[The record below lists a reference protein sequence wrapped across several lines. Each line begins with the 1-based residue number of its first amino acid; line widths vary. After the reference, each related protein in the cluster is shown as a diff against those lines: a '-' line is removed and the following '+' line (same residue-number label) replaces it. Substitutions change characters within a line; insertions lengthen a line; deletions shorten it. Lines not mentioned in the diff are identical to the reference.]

1 MLSSSLENAIYP
13 RSIAM
18 KICLDKM
25 TKEPFVLGHG
35 RSNMRRKIAVRMMG
49 VLLATS
55 LLCGCTSP
63 QTEPEAEKQEAA
75 GQEEQQERQEQPAND
90 VQIEQEEDEVSLNA
104 EVKEATTY
112 TKERNESV
120 YQLLDF
126 SDEKERE
133 FAEKGFIRAPEK
145 LEIRTE
151 DGNLAWSQVNY
162 EFIQQQEKA
171 PDSANPSLWRNT
183 QLNAKYGLFEVT
195 DGIYQVRGY
204 DIANITFVR
213 SDSGWIVFDC
223 TTSIE
228 TAKAGLE
235 LLEEEFG
242 EAHIAAVV
250 VSHAHVD
257 HYAGIGGLV
266 AEGDL
271 ADASLPLE
279 EQIASRKTLII
290 VPDGYEKAVMEENVF
305 AGNAM
310 KRRTN
315 FQYGSL
321 LEKGEKGSL
330 AVGIGLG
337 ASSGTG
343 SYLSPTF
350 EVKEDVFEM
359 TVDGVEMIFQLTPG
373 TESPAEMNTYLPK
386 QKALW
391 MAENCTGTMHNLYTL
406 RGAEVRD
413 GNAWA
418 QYIMQAKELFG
429 DKTEV
434 IFQSHNWPHWG
445 KEEINEY
452 LVNTASVYK
461 FITMQTLQY
470 LNEGYTSTEIAN
482 MIELPRDLEKVWYTR
497 QYYGTLAH
505 NAKAVYQKYM
515 GWYDANPVHLNQL
528 APTDYAKKLLE
539 YLGDVEK
546 VLAMAQQDFEK
557 GEYQWVAEI
566 TNAVIYAQPDN
577 EKARFL
583 CADALEQ
590 LGYQAES
597 GAWRNA
603 YLTAAYELR
612 HGTKDYPEA
621 DTGGTGP
628 TALGMDTETM
638 LDYLGICMDA
648 KKMEDVN
655 LTINLEVTDVGQKYL
670 LRINHGVFLY
680 SKEAWSEKPDA
691 EIKTKK
697 VGIFGI
703 ARNNQQLMDSAI
715 ESVSGEADILTVMTE
730 NLAEFPPYFNIVEP

>member
-1 MLSSSLENAIYP
+1 
-13 RSIAM
+13 M
-18 KICLDKM
+18 KKKL
-25 TKEPFVLGHG
+25 
-35 RSNMRRKIAVRMMG
+35 AVRIIGTLMAVTLM
-49 VLLATS
+49 
-55 LLCGCTSP
+55 CGCAS
-63 QTEPEAEKQEAA
+63 QTPNPEAEKQGMEE
-75 GQEEQQERQEQPAND
+75 QEEQQGGETGEQAEK
-90 VQIEQEEDEVSLNA
+90 EQRPDQMEATDLDSLNG
-104 EVKEATTY
+104 EVKEATDY
-112 TKERNESV
+112 TKEQNASV
-120 YQLLDF
+120 YRLLDF
-126 SDEKERE
+126 SDERERE
-133 FAEKGFIRAPEK
+133 FAEKGFLRAPDK

-162 EFIQQQEKA
+162 DFIRQQEEA

-183 QLNAKYGLFEVT
+183 QLNAKYGLFEVAE
-195 DGIYQVRGY
+195 GIYQVRGY

-213 SDSGWIVFDC
+213 SDNGWIVFDC
-223 TTSIE
+223 TTSVE
-228 TAKAGLE
+228 TAKAGLA

-242 EAHIAAVV
+242 KAHIVGIV

-266 AEGDL
+266 AEEDL
-271 ADASLPLE
+271 ADASLGLE
-279 EQIASRKTLII
+279 EQMASGKTLII
-290 VPDGYEKAVMEENVF
+290 VPEGYEKAVMEENVF

-315 FQYGSL
+315 FQYGSF

-330 AVGIGLG
+330 AVGIGIG
-337 ASSGTG
+337 PSSGTG
-343 SYLSPTF
+343 SYFSPTF
-350 EVKEDVFEM
+350 EVAEDVFEM
-359 TVDGVEMIFQLTPG
+359 NLDGVEMVFQLTPG

-391 MAENCTGTMHNLYTL
+391 MAENCTGTLHNLYTL

-452 LVNTASVYK
+452 LLNTASVYK
-461 FITMQTLQY
+461 YITMQTLQY

-482 MIELPRDLEKVWYTR
+482 MIELPKDLEKVWYTR

-515 GWYDANPVHLNQL
+515 GWYDANPVHLDQL

-539 YLGDVEK
+539 YLGDADK
-546 VLAMAQQDFEK
+546 VLAMAQQDFDK

-566 TNAVIYAQPDN
+566 TNALIYAQPDN

-612 HGTKDYPEA
+612 HGTDDYPEA
-621 DTGGTGP
+621 GVGGTGP
-628 TALGMDTETM
+628 TALGMSTETM
-638 LDYLGICMDA
+638 LGYLGICMDA

-655 LTINLEVTDVGQKYL
+655 LTINLEVTDEGQKYL
-670 LRINHGVFLY
+670 LRINHGVCLY
-680 SKEAWSEKPDA
+680 SKEEWSEKPDA
-691 EIKTKK
+691 EIKLKK

-703 ARNNQQLMDSAI
+703 ATNNQQLLDSAI
-715 ESVSGEADILTVMTE
+715 ESVSGEVDILSVLTE
-730 NLAEFPPYFNIVEP
+730 NLADFPPYFNIIEP